1 MIRDNEG
8 LRALDPKI
16 HPLLLQLILSLLI
29 NMSEVTKKRRSPAD
43 KESMKRLRGD
53 ITDAKEAFESISKQ
67 LLQVVEYLTI
77 TEIRIQQL
85 ENIMDKQAESIKL
98 LQNSQSP
105 EFPCYSVFDRREF
118 SSPESL
124 TLSDS
129 EQDLKIDLLDFGD
142 EDHQL
147 VHMSPLTLEEHP
159 GTILNLLCNEVM
171 D

>member
-1 MIRDNEG
+1 
-8 LRALDPKI
+8 
-16 HPLLLQLILSLLI
+16 
-29 NMSEVTKKRRSPAD
+29 MSEVTKKRRTPAD
-43 KESMKRLRGD
+43 KESFKRLRGD

-85 ENIMDKQAESIKL
+85 ESIMDRQAESIRNL
-98 LQNSQSP
+98 ENRRSP
-105 EFPCYSVFDRREF
+105 DFQCVPYFDREEF
-118 SSPESL
+118 ESPS
-124 TLSDS
+124 
-129 EQDLKIDLLDFGD
+129 DLKIDLLDFGD

-147 VHMSPLTLEEHP
+147 FHMSPLTLEEQAPLTLEEHP

>member
-1 MIRDNEG
+1 
-8 LRALDPKI
+8 
-16 HPLLLQLILSLLI
+16 
-29 NMSEVTKKRRSPAD
+29 MSEVTKKRRTPAD
-43 KESMKRLRGD
+43 KESFKRLRGD

-85 ENIMDKQAESIKL
+85 ESIMDRQAESIRNL
-98 LQNSQSP
+98 ENRRSP
-105 EFPCYSVFDRREF
+105 DFQCVPYFDREEF
-118 SSPESL
+118 ESPS
-124 TLSDS
+124 
-129 EQDLKIDLLDFGD
+129 DLKIDLLDFGD

-147 VHMSPLTLEEHP
+147 FHMSPLTLEEQAPLTSEEHP

>member
-1 MIRDNEG
+1 M
-8 LRALDPKI
+8 A
-16 HPLLLQLILSLLI
+16 
-29 NMSEVTKKRRSPAD
+29 EVVKKRRTPAD
-43 KESMKRLRGD
+43 KESFKRLRSD

-85 ENIMDKQAESIKL
+85 ESIMDKQADSIRN
-98 LQNSQSP
+98 LQNSKSP
-105 EFPCYSVFDRREF
+105 EFPCVPYFNREEF
-118 SSPESL
+118 ESPS
-124 TLSDS
+124 
-129 EQDLKIDLLDFGD
+129 DLKIDLLDFGD

-147 VHMSPLTLEEHP
+147 LHISPLSLSEHPGVVTPLTLEEHP